1 MKKEVSVEIYQWT
14 FNPENISLIIF
25 DEVHYINDKSRGH
38 VWNDCIQKV
47 PKETQLIM
55 LSATFNPSETF
66 IEWVKQKGR
75 NLRIIKLDNRPVPLE
90 YYLYQNGRL

>member
-1 MKKEVSVEIYQWT
+1 
-14 FNPENISLIIF
+14 
-25 DEVHYINDKSRGH
+25 
-38 VWNDCIQKV
+38 
-47 PKETQLIM
+47 M

-90 YYLYQNGRL
+90 YYLYNNDNYESNTSNNNNNNEIIIANNRFVTKTFSLTISLLIFIFFLYILLY